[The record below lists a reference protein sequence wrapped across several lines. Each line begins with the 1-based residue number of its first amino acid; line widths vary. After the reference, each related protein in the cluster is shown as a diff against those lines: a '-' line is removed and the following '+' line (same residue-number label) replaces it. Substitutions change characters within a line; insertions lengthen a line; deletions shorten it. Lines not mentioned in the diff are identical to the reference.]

1 MMTKFI
7 SATETRM
14 QTQDESIRGL
24 ENQVGKLAKMIAN
37 GKLGTFPSDT
47 KKNPKEQVKEIE
59 LRSGKKLKTEQP
71 TTEEELIDVQKGKSP
86 NLTQSHTPISPIV
99 IPHPFHAAIKRAK
112 LDTQFSK
119 FLRCL

>member
-1 MMTKFI
+1 MTKFI

-71 TTEEELIDVQKGKSP
+71 TTEEELIDVQKG
-86 NLTQSHTPISPIV
+86 NM
-99 IPHPFHAAIKRAK
+99 
-112 LDTQFSK
+112 D
-119 FLRCL
+119 